1 MTSSLWANYFVQN
14 DDEHSSFAIRE
25 KINCLQRKNQSS
37 FSKLLKHIELLSIE
51 KIQHQHHRLVQPLMQ
66 LRCKAL
72 LRISHSIR
80 TKRET
85 RIKARNIITII
96 LQSIE
101 RGMKNAYAKKNISSK
116 NAHTSSN
123 SIEKEGERRTKMW
136 EMTCVKKSRKDW
148 WFIESSNTSSIS
160 TFWTN

>member
-1 MTSSLWANYFVQN
+1 
-14 DDEHSSFAIRE
+14 
-25 KINCLQRKNQSS
+25 
-37 FSKLLKHIELLSIE
+37 
-51 KIQHQHHRLVQPLMQ
+51 MQ

-123 SIEKEGERRTKMW
+123 SIEKEGERRTKM
-136 EMTCVKKSRKDW
+136 
-148 WFIESSNTSSIS
+148 
-160 TFWTN
+160 